1 MAGAKHRKR
10 IKVSKMTKFKLGMN
24 CGFAINRFPEPEV
37 WLRIVG
43 KDLGLRYAQYVADL
57 LNPFLPNEVV
67 NQEIAKLKKNAAK
80 YEVKIDTTFTSTFT
94 RVNHLM
100 HPDELQRKVWFNWW
114 KRWFEISARLG
125 ARGSGGHFGILSVA
139 DFNDPK
145 RRNFLI
151 EEAINSWRRL
161 AHFGAKLGFEFL
173 IFEPMSIPREMA
185 CTIDSTRKLLE
196 RLNEGDL
203 PIPIRLCLD
212 VDHGDLA
219 SSDPRD
225 TNPYAWLKELAHLA
239 PVIHIKQS
247 TKDKSAHWPFTEKY
261 NKIGVISPPRVMEA
275 IEKSGAE
282 EVVLLF
288 EISHRE
294 RYPMEYQV
302 LDDLKKSVEYW
313 RKYIKD

>member
-1 MAGAKHRKR
+1 
-10 IKVSKMTKFKLGMN
+10 MTKFKLGIN

-37 WLRIVG
+37 WLKVVG
-43 KDLGLRYAQYVADL
+43 KDLGLRYAQFVADL
-57 LNPFLPNEVV
+57 LNPFLPNEVID
-67 NQEIAKLKKNAAK
+67 NEIKRLRENAAK
-80 YEVKIDTTFTSTFT
+80 YNVKIDTTFTSTFT

-100 HPDELQRKVWFNWW
+100 HPDALQRKVWFNWF
-114 KRWFEISARLG
+114 KKWFEISSRLG

-139 DFNDPK
+139 DFNDRK
-145 RRNFLI
+145 RRELLI
-151 EEAINSWRRL
+151 DEAVDSWQKLARL
-161 AHFGAKLGFEFL
+161 GAKLGFEFL

-185 CTIDSTRKLLE
+185 CTIDSTRELLE
-196 RLNEGDL
+196 RLNDEDL

-225 TNPYAWLKELAHLA
+225 TDPYAWLRELAHLA

-261 NKIGVISPPRVMEA
+261 NIIGIVSPPRVMEA
-275 IEKSGAE
+275 IEASGAK
-282 EVVLLF
+282 EVVLVF

-302 LDDLKKSVEYW
+302 LDDLKKSVECW
-313 RKYIKD
+313 RRYIEE

>member
-1 MAGAKHRKR
+1 
-10 IKVSKMTKFKLGMN
+10 MTKFKLGMN

-43 KDLGLRYAQYVADL
+43 KDLGLRYAQFVADL
-57 LNPFLPNEVV
+57 LNPFLPDEVIDT
-67 NQEIAKLKKNAAK
+67 QIKKLKENAAK
-80 YEVKIDTTFTSTFT
+80 YNVRIDTTFTSTFT

-100 HPDELQRKVWFNWW
+100 HPDELQRRVWFDWF

-125 ARGSGGHFGILSVA
+125 ARGSGGHLGILSVT
-139 DFNDPK
+139 DFNNPE
-145 RRNFLI
+145 RRKFLI
-151 EEAINSWRRL
+151 EEAIRSWRKL
-161 AHFGAKLGFEFL
+161 AHYGAELGFEFL

-185 CTIDSTRKLLE
+185 CTIDSTKQILE

-219 SSDPRD
+219 SPDPRD

-261 NKIGVISPPRVMEA
+261 NRIGVISPPKVMEA
-275 IEKSGAE
+275 IEASGAK
-282 EVVLLF
+282 EVVLVF

-294 RYPMEYQV
+294 RYPTEYQV